1 MAVGLII
8 LRFLYLYRVPDA
20 DLHEAIRRRKIRIR
34 IKDYEGRRDL
44 TIR

>member
-1 MAVGLII
+1 
-8 LRFLYLYRVPDA
+8 VPNIDFY
-20 DLHEAIRRRKIRIR
+20 EAIRRRKIRIR